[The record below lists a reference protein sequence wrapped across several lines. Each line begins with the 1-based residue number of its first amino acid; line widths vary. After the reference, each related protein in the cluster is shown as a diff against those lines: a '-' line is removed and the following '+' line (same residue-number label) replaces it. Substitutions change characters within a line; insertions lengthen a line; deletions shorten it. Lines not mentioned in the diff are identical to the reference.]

1 MKDEIGRND
10 PCPCG
15 SGKKYKKCCLN
26 LSQGRQGHQ
35 NISLKYRFEPG
46 SYGDIG
52 NFTPSIACLK
62 QISMDDW
69 KCHFVLVKPTEVFD
83 EEDGAVAIATKDLDN
98 AFIHKNKAGSD
109 IAVAEYLKNQGYLS
123 VEDFNIVK
131 DNLIQQFT

>member
-1 MKDEIGRND
+1 
-10 PCPCG
+10 
-15 SGKKYKKCCLN
+15 
-26 LSQGRQGHQ
+26 
-35 NISLKYRFEPG
+35 
-46 SYGDIG
+46 
-52 NFTPSIACLK
+52 
-62 QISMDDW
+62 MDDW

-131 DNLIQQFT
+131 DNLV